1 MNVNYDILK
10 TLFPQ
15 IKDYSKLKLDDIGLY
30 SITSLKSA
38 RIISEIIRSYFPT
51 ISPKEL
57 VITDATSGLGGNV
70 FSFSEFFK
78 SVNAVEKDTNRYTML
93 EKNLEL
99 YKKEFPELY
108 QNIKLYNKNYL
119 EIMVRLEQD
128 IIFFDPPW
136 GGRGYKD
143 QDNID
148 LFLDQTNII
157 TLCNQLEKS
166 CRLIAI
172 KVPTNFNFNNFVKL
186 VNNKKVNIYKLH
198 KMNLIVIKNQ

>member
-1 MNVNYDILK
+1 MNINYDILK

-38 RIISEIIRSYFPT
+38 KIISEIIKSYFPT
-51 ISPKEL
+51 ISSKEL
-57 VITDATSGLGGNV
+57 TITDATSGLGGNV

-78 SVNAVEKDTNRYTML
+78 SVNAVEKDTNRYIML
-93 EKNLEL
+93 DKNLEL
-99 YKKEFPELY
+99 YKKEFPESY
-108 QNIKLYNKNYL
+108 QNIKIYNKNYL
-119 EIMVRLEQD
+119 EIMLRLEQD

-143 QDNID
+143 QENID

-172 KVPTNFNFNNFVKL
+172 KVPINYNFNNFVKL
-186 VNNKKVNIYKLH
+186 VNNKKVNIYKLQ
-198 KMNLIVIKNQ
+198 KMNLIVVKNQ